1 MQNVLKKPIKVP
13 QIMIGEEPILD
24 YFLENES
31 KFSDLNYLITYK
43 NYLRK
48 EKSDYSNESEFL
60 VYEGSK
66 AIIPHL
72 SRGKRYFGNSKMIK
86 CDESEIS
93 NRRAY
98 KRFIRINENFLF
110 FDAMLFV
117 IHQGNTYRLKETKGF
132 LQLYFWNRQTVK
144 II

>member
-72 SRGKRYFGNSKMIK
+72 SRGKRYFGK
-86 CDESEIS
+86 
-93 NRRAY
+93 
-98 KRFIRINENFLF
+98 FLARLHLPPEHYAKEVF
-110 FDAMLFV
+110 FF
-117 IHQGNTYRLKETKGF
+117 NK
-132 LQLYFWNRQTVK
+132 
-144 II
+144 

>member
-110 FDAMLFV
+110 
-117 IHQGNTYRLKETKGF
+117 YS
-132 LQLYFWNRQTVK
+132 
-144 II
+144 

>member
-86 CDESEIS
+86 CDESEIN
-93 NRRAY
+93 NRRALSGLSGSM
-98 KRFIRINENFLF
+98 KTFSFLMQCF
-110 FDAMLFV
+110 LSS
-117 IHQGNTYRLKETKGF
+117 TKETHTDLKKLKDSFSSTFGIDK
-132 LQLYFWNRQTVK
+132 Q
-144 II
+144 